1 MLLSQAKL
9 CSSPAYLG
17 GLSKNSVYEA
27 LVLGHF
33 PLYHSQSKSEATS
46 VSRNLPGPRDLSQFP
61 RQFTKAGTDEEAE
74 GQRGKGWTQVVKW
87 VLPFPQGHM
96 YLGPQDT

>member
-1 MLLSQAKL
+1 MK
-9 CSSPAYLG
+9 
-17 GLSKNSVYEA
+17 
-27 LVLGHF
+27 HF

-74 GQRGKGWTQVVKW
+74 RQGLDTGGEGGPTFSTRPHVSGATGYIVSPAMLCAFLPAPVHLGKLTW
-87 VLPFPQGHM
+87 LAS
-96 YLGPQDT
+96 